1 MKPTRPSASRR
12 CSRAASRAWIAV
24 TASVLVTAIPASD
37 AGREPGQPPL
47 PAGRFALDQLVETD
61 AEHSGD
67 ELEEAEPLALAAR
80 RGIRRQRLR
89 ALAGRACPRRSY
101 L

>member
-1 MKPTRPSASRR
+1 MKATRPSASRR
-12 CSRAASRAWIAV
+12 WSRAASRAWIAV

-37 AGREPGQPPL
+37 AAGKPGQPPL
-47 PAGRFALDQLVETD
+47 APRSLALDELVEAD

-67 ELEEAEPLALAAR
+67 QLEEADPPPVAVSRRSAAS
-80 RGIRRQRLR
+80 GSARLPV
-89 ALAGRACPRRSY
+89 GRPRRSY